1 MSQQK
6 LSAKLTTGFGVLI
19 ALALILGLS
28 TQWAAK
34 NQIIWASRLFPI
46 LALLFGITFA
56 AISIR
61 GILKPFRSII
71 GALQKETGQL
81 SSVSG
86 GIQSS
91 SQSLA
96 EGATEQAAGLEE
108 TSSSLEEMSAMTRQN
123 ANNAQL
129 AHTLATESQASAS
142 KGTEAMGRMSSA
154 IKDIQQSSDKTAKII
169 KEIDEIAFQT
179 NLLALNAAVEAA
191 RAGEAGKGFAVVA
204 EEVRNLAMRSAEAA
218 RTTSDLITESTQKS
232 HHGVEIAAQVDTVLG
247 EIVTSVGKTSELI
260 NEIAAATQEQSQGI
274 DQISAAISEMDSV
287 TQRNAATAEES
298 ASSSIELDSLASDI
312 RKVTEQMECMVANG
326 SQPREI
332 ISKPPT
338 SASAFKARPR
348 APSPAPIRPKTEP
361 KYAANIISK
370 PDFSEPTPPPAS
382 IASAPPPITKA
393 PSSAAELIPFDED
406 EDLGDFNSFS

>member
-1 MSQQK
+1 MISQQK
-6 LSAKLTTGFGVLI
+6 LSAKLAVGFGVLI
-19 ALALILGLS
+19 VLALILGIS
-28 TQWAAK
+28 MQWAA
-34 NQIIWASRLFPI
+34 NHQIVWANRLLPV

-56 AISIR
+56 AISIH

-71 GALQKETGQL
+71 GALQKETNQL

-108 TSSSLEEMSAMTRQN
+108 TSSSLEQMSAMTRQN

-129 AHTLATESQASAS
+129 AHTLVSESHASAN

-154 IKDIQQSSDKTAKII
+154 INDIQQSSDKTAKII

-218 RTTSDLITESTQKS
+218 RNTSDLINESVQKS
-232 HHGVEIAAQVDTVLG
+232 HHGVEIATQVVTVLA

-274 DQISAAISEMDSV
+274 DQISSAITEMDSV

-298 ASSSIELDSLASDI
+298 ASSSIELDSLATDI
-312 RKVTEQMECMVANG
+312 RKVTAQMEYMVEKGNQSG
-326 SQPREI
+326 GTISQP
-332 ISKPPT
+332 SPPT
-338 SASAFKARPR
+338 STFAPR
-348 APSPAPIRPKTEP
+348 SPRIKTKTEP
-361 KYAANIISK
+361 EHAVAMNLST
-370 PDFSEPTPPPAS
+370 PDFSIPPPAAV
-382 IASAPPPITKA
+382 ASAPPPSTVA

-406 EDLGDFNSFS
+406 EDLGDFNDFS